1 MMQFKFLSTGAAVIG
16 AVILFAALGAV
27 VLNARGMSA
36 QVLLAT
42 ATLCAAIPK
51 YLYTTREAK
60 AALGIGE
67 TRLYELINAGVLD
80 ARRERKPD
88 GREGRRIYITA
99 DSIEAYASSL
109 KPATT
114 PTMTRDD
121 HGRWRGKA
129 RAKHG
134 EGNPDATD

>member
-1 MMQFKFLSTGAAVIG
+1 MMKLKFLSTAA
-16 AVILFAALGAV
+16 AAILFAALGAV
-27 VLNARGMSA
+27 LLNAKGMSA
-36 QVLLAT
+36 EVLLAT

-80 ARRERKPD
+80 ARREKKPD
-88 GREGRRIYITA
+88 GREGRRIYITG
-99 DSIEAYASSL
+99 DSIEAYAASL

-114 PTMTRDD
+114 PTMTRDER
-121 HGRWRGKA
+121 GKWRGKA
-129 RAKHG
+129 PPKHE
-134 EGNPDATD
+134 EGNPDAEG